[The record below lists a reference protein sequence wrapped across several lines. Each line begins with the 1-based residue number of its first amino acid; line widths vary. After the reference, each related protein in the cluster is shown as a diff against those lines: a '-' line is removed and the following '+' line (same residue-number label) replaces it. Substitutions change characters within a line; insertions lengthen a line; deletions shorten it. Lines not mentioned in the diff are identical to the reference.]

1 MIADVPQTV
10 TFQRVT
16 DIVSAKS
23 GFAIRRHLGGR
34 SHRVRCTFAE
44 RVSKTRA
51 RGPIT
56 CAVRVYKT
64 VDGRRLVGVRLL
76 EVEVVARQHAFIRR
90 DGTGFAT
97 YSANRSLGLY
107 ASHKAGA

>member
-10 TFQRVT
+10 TFQRVV
-16 DIVSAKS
+16 DIASATS
-23 GFAIRRHLGGR
+23 GLAVRHQLHGR

-44 RVSKTRA
+44 QVSKTRA

-56 CAVRVYKT
+56 CTVRVYRT
-64 VDGRRLVGVRLL
+64 VDGHRFIGERIMG
-76 EVEVVARQHAFIRR
+76 VEVIARRHAFIRR

-97 YSANRSLGLY
+97 YSSNRSLGFY
-107 ASHKAGA
+107 HSPSEGA